1 MRLVMTHP
9 AVASALATA
18 IVQPLYDT
26 IQIGISNS
34 GQVDFFQVPIGGTGV
49 SGTGTKQLNDTN
61 LSMNGQL
68 SQPDQF
74 VVRSFK
80 LQPLNRATAV
90 AGFAAT
96 SWSLQDLAD
105 IDRTLNQTVFRFSVG
120 SNTGKVVEAL
130 AALFPAGFGLDGM
143 VTTGGTTTAGQNLA
157 YIVGSGSRDLTNT
170 FSLGKEYGELLRA
183 GENFRGSF
191 FWPQTVANSATFQ
204 IRAFLGGH
212 WSQGVR

>member
-18 IVQPLYDT
+18 IVQPIYDT
-26 IQIGISNS
+26 VGLSTTNS
-34 GQVDFFQVPIGGTGV
+34 GQTDFFQVPIGGTGIY
-49 SGTGTKQLNDTN
+49 GTGTKQLNDTN

-80 LQPLNRATAV
+80 IQPLNRATTAS
-90 AGFAAT
+90 GFAAT
-96 SWSLQDLAD
+96 SWSLQDLCD
-105 IDRTLNQTVFRFSVG
+105 IDRFLNQTVFRFSVG

-130 AALFPAGFGLDGM
+130 AALFPAGIGLEGS
-143 VTTGGTTTAGQNLA
+143 VATGGSTSPSLA
-157 YIVGSGSRDLTNT
+157 YIVGNGVRELTNT
-170 FSLGKEYGELLRA
+170 YSLGKEFGELLRA
-183 GENFRGSF
+183 GENFRGQF
-191 FWPQTVANSATFQ
+191 FWPVTTSLSASFSV
-204 IRAFLGGH
+204 RVFLGGH